1 MYMEN
6 SEQDVHGRQITEA
19 SQTHIF
25 RCRLPVCLLSQKN
38 QSFPPMIFLL
48 NMQKPRFI
56 CPDLGGSFLTF
67 EKSSNMNEQNQLTA
81 NDFTVA
87 HSLIVEPRNRK
98 SCSFGSLVGSLKY
111 LRTASK
117 VKNCTAFLSA
127 KRAWC
132 KEKPQRIPKFL
143 VHICFFSIDGNLGR
157 CVYSSLST

>member
-1 MYMEN
+1 MYMDN

-143 VHICFFSIDGNLGR
+143 VHI
-157 CVYSSLST
+157 